1 MPTEDK
7 INYQNFETIS
17 AKETSVSPESSLEP
31 KKRGFKLKKKKLILV
46 IVLAVSFL
54 ILISVGLIIL
64 NQQGR
69 TILPTQISPTPTPT
83 PIVEQITNPSP
94 YATDSAVLQTEEELK
109 KLESELQEVDLKE
122 TNLTPP
128 VLDLDVNF

>member
-7 INYQNFETIS
+7 INYQNFETIP
-17 AKETSVSPESSLEP
+17 AQGARISPEPSLKPE
-31 KKRGFKLKKKKLILV
+31 KKGFKLKGKRLILV

-54 ILISVGLIIL
+54 VLASTGLIIL

-69 TILPTQISPTPTPT
+69 IISPAQISPTPTPT
-83 PIVEQITNPSP
+83 SIIEQVTNPSP

-122 TNLTPP
+122 TSLTPP